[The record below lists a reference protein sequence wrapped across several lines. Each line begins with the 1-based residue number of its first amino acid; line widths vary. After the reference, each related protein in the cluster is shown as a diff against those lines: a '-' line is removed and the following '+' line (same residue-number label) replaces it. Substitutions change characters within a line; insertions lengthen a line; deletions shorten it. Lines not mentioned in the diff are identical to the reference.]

1 MGTSIL
7 GNRVQR
13 VEDVRM
19 LTTGGVYVDDLS
31 LDNAAWLTYVRS
43 TEAHARILSIDVD
56 EAKAAPG
63 ASRCSPART

>member
-19 LTTGGVYVDDLS
+19 LTSGGVYVDDLS

-43 TEAHARILSIDVD
+43 TEAHARHRLDRRRRG
-56 EAKAAPG
+56 EGRAQG
-63 ASRCSPART
+63 